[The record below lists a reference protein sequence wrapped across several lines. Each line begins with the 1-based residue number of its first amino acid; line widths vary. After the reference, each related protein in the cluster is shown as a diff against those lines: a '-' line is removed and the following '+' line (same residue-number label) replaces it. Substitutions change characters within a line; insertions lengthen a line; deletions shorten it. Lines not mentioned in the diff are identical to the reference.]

1 MAARRRSIKEDL
13 AWLKWWLVLL
23 AIAMAIAIGGY
34 WAAMYYRNDMRQ
46 LEFGTRSNF
55 DVILQEVTQIE
66 ESEQII
72 VENIDRF
79 NSLVANQLL
88 DEEDR
93 VSLLED
99 VRRIRDNFRLFPID
113 VQIREQT
120 SQMLDYEEGVEF
132 PEEFISIR
140 SSTIV
145 MRLPLLHEED
155 LTRFLNAFLNAG
167 RLMVPTSC
175 TITDSAVNPED
186 ALEIVAH
193 QIASCEFIWYTFR
206 RELPPEDGDFDEFS
220 DQDF

>member
-1 MAARRRSIKEDL
+1 MAARRRNNGEDL

-23 AIAMAIAIGGY
+23 AVCLFAASGGY
-34 WAAMYYRNDMRQ
+34 WAALRYQEEMRR

-79 NSLVANQLL
+79 NSLAADRLL

-113 VQIREQT
+113 VEITEQT
-120 SQMLDYEEGVEF
+120 SHMLDYDESVEF

-140 SSTIV
+140 SSEV
-145 MRLPLLHEED
+145 LVRLPLLHEED

-167 RLMVPTSC
+167 RLMVTTSC
-175 TITDSAVNPED
+175 TITASSVDPLQ
-186 ALEIVAH
+186 ALELIVH
-193 QIASCEFIWYTFR
+193 QTANCDFIWYTFR
-206 RELPPEDGDFDEFS
+206 RELPSAAGEFDESS